1 MAADDAIPVGLF
13 RARVLAIGVMAI
25 GMMFFFINMIYA
37 FTAGKKA
44 PANYWG
50 EGATTLEW
58 SLSSPPPFHQFS
70 TLPVIEEHH
79 SHHNAIGDAST
90 AAAH

>member
-1 MAADDAIPVGLF
+1 MAAGWSI
-13 RARVLAIGVMAI
+13 
-25 GMMFFFINMIYA
+25 FFVNMIYA
-37 FTAGKKA
+37 FGAGKKA

-58 SLSSPPPFHQFS
+58 TLSSPPPFHQFE

-90 AAAH
+90 RRRALMAGPAFTRRARLPLKRDWL

>member
-1 MAADDAIPVGLF
+1 MIV
-13 RARVLAIGVMAI
+13 
-25 GMMFFFINMIYA
+25 FFVNMIYA
-37 FTAGKKA
+37 FAAGKKA

-58 SLSSPPPFHQFS
+58 TLSSPPPFHQFE

-79 SHHNAIGDAST
+79 TPPRRGRRRFDGERALMAGPAFKGRSSVP
-90 AAAH
+90 